1 MTALCIVGSG
11 VAGSLIA
18 HEAARAG
25 KSVVILE
32 TGKRYDPLDAALYER
47 VRLQL
52 YPWQWEDPERDAF
65 LVDPGMNVRLNNGR
79 VKAVGGTTLHW
90 NAYAPRW
97 QPKDFEMKSRHGIA
111 RDWPL
116 SYEDLEPFYVRAER
130 ELGVAGGDAPG
141 MPPRSA
147 GYALPP
153 HPYSYSDQHVFIP
166 AFEKAGLTL
175 GYNPMAVASRPYDGR
190 AQCVGFTT
198 CAPMCGSGA
207 KYTGMVHVRK
217 AEATGKVEVRPE
229 SHVRRIRLGAGR
241 RVSHVEYVDGSGATQ
256 RVEARAFVLAAGGI
270 ENPRLLL
277 LSATTGEFADGLAN
291 ESGLVGR
298 TLMFHTAAGVRARMK
313 ERVGGHRIGF
323 GTSICWDHHQHM
335 SLPGIGN
342 MLLFQADLQG
352 PMPAA
357 IARESG
363 LTGTALKEHVRN
375 EYGHNVKIIAEGEM
389 LPDDANRVSL
399 SSTTKDRYGDPVP
412 RISMRMGDFENRTM
426 QRGLEIGTQIM
437 KLAGATRIWTDMN
450 PLGGHYM
457 GSTCM
462 GSDPRASVCDKYG
475 RCHGL
480 DNLYLA
486 GSSIFATSSASHP
499 TLTIAALALHTAE
512 HLKSSL

>member
-1 MTALCIVGSG
+1 MTDLCIVGSG

-18 HEAARAG
+18 YEAARAG
-25 KSVVILE
+25 KSVIILE
-32 TGKRYDPLDAALYER
+32 TGKRYDPLDPTLYER

-52 YPWQWEDPERDAF
+52 YPWQWEDPDRDAF
-65 LVDPGMNVRLNNGR
+65 VVDPGMNVRLNGGR

-90 NAYAPRW
+90 NAYVPRW
-97 QPKDFEMKSRHGIA
+97 QPQDFEMHMRHGIA

-116 SYEDLEPFYVRAER
+116 TYDELEPFYVRAEH
-130 ELGVAGGDAPG
+130 EMGVSGGDAPG

-153 HPYSYSDQHVFIP
+153 HPYSYSDQNVFFP

-175 GYNPMAVASRPYDGR
+175 GYNPMAVASQPYDGR
-190 AQCVGFTT
+190 SQCVGFTT

-217 AEATGKVEVRPE
+217 AEATGKVEVRPG
-229 SHVRRIRLGAGR
+229 SHVRRIKLGAGR
-241 RVSHVEYVDGSGATQ
+241 RVSHVEYVDGRGATQ
-256 RVEARAFVLAAGGI
+256 QVEARAFVLAAGGI

-277 LSATTGEFADGLAN
+277 LSATTGEHAQGLGN

-298 TLMFHTAAGVRARMK
+298 TLMFHTAAGVRATMK

-323 GTSICWDHHQHM
+323 GTSICWDHHQHRN
-335 SLPGIGN
+335 LPEIGN
-342 MLLFQADLQG
+342 MLLFPADLQG
-352 PMPAA
+352 PMPAT

-363 LTGTALKEHVRN
+363 LTGKALKEHVRN
-375 EYGHNVKIIAEGEM
+375 EYGRNVKIIAEGEM
-389 LPDDANRVSL
+389 MPDMSNMVSL
-399 SSTTKDRYGDPVP
+399 STTAKDRFGDPIP
-412 RISMRMGDFENRTM
+412 RISMKMGDFENRTM
-426 QRGLEIGTQIM
+426 HKGIEIGTRIM
-437 KLAGATRIWTDMN
+437 KLAGATKIWTDMN

-512 HLKSSL
+512 HLKGSL

>member
-1 MTALCIVGSG
+1 LIDLCIVGSG

-18 HEAARAG
+18 YEAARAG
-25 KSVVILE
+25 KSVVMLE
-32 TGKRYDPLDAALYER
+32 TGKRYNPLDPNLYER

-52 YPWQWEDPERDAF
+52 YPWQWEEKDRDAYE
-65 LVDPGMNVRLNNGR
+65 VNPTMRVRLNGGR

-90 NAYAPRW
+90 NAYTPRW
-97 QPKDFEMKSRHGIA
+97 QPPDFEMKRRFGMA

-116 SYEDLEPFYVRAER
+116 SYDELEPYYVRAER
-130 ELGVAGGDAPG
+130 ELGVAGGNAPG

-147 GYALPP
+147 PYALPP
-153 HPYSYSDQHVFIP
+153 HPYSYSDKEIFIP
-166 AFEKAGLTL
+166 AFGKAGLTL
-175 GYNPMAVASRPYDGR
+175 GYNPMAVASQPYDGR
-190 AQCVGFTT
+190 AQCVGYTT

-217 AEATGKVEVRPE
+217 AEATGKAEVR
-229 SHVRRIRLGAGR
+229 SQCHVRRIKLASSRKVG
-241 RVSHVEYVDGSGATQ
+241 HVEYVDSRGATN
-256 RVEARAFVLAAGGI
+256 RIEARAFVIAAGGI

-277 LSATTGEFADGLAN
+277 LSAADGRHAQGLAN

-298 TLMFHTAAGVRARMK
+298 TLMFHTAAGVRATMK
-313 ERVGGHRIGF
+313 QRVGGHRIGF
-323 GTSICWDHHQHM
+323 GTSICWDHHQHKNF
-335 SLPGIGN
+335 PGIGN
-342 MLLFQADLQG
+342 MILFPADLQG

-363 LTGTALKEHVRN
+363 LTGAALRGHVRN
-375 EYGHNVKIIAEGEM
+375 SYGSNVKIIAEGEM
-389 LPDDANRVSL
+389 LPNPDNRIAL
-399 SSTTKDRYGDPVP
+399 SSATKDRFGDPVP
-412 RISMRMGDFENRTM
+412 HIAMKMGDFENRTM
-426 QRGLEIGTQIM
+426 QRGIEIGRRIM
-437 KLAGATRIWTDMN
+437 ELAGATKIWTDTN

-462 GSDPRASVCDKYG
+462 GSDPRQSVCDKYG

-499 TLTIAALALHTAE
+499 TLTIAALALHQAD
-512 HLKSSL
+512 HIAGSV

>member
-1 MTALCIVGSG
+1 MTDLCIVGSG

-18 HEAARAG
+18 YQAAQAG
-25 KSVVILE
+25 KSVVVLE
-32 TGKRYDPLDAALYER
+32 TGKRYDPLDPELYER

-52 YPWQWEDPERDAF
+52 YPWQWETADRDGF
-65 LVDPGMNVRLNNGR
+65 EVGDGMNVRLNNGR

-90 NAYAPRW
+90 NAYTPRW
-97 QPKDFEMKSRHGIA
+97 QPGDFEMKSRHGIA

-116 SYEDLEPFYVRAER
+116 TYDELEPWYVRAER

-147 GYALPP
+147 AYALPP
-153 HPYSYSDQHVFIP
+153 HPYSYSDQHIFFP
-166 AFEKAGLTL
+166 AFGKAGLTL
-175 GYNPMAVASRPYDGR
+175 GYNPMAVASQAYDGR
-190 AQCVGFTT
+190 SQCVGFTT

-207 KYTGMVHVRK
+207 KYTGMIHVRK
-217 AEATGKVEVRPE
+217 AEAIGKVEVRPE
-229 SHVRRIRLGAGR
+229 CHVRRISLGRGR
-241 RVSHVEYVDGSGATQ
+241 RISHVEYVDNRGATHT
-256 RVEARAFVLAAGGI
+256 VEARAFVLAAGGI

-277 LSATTGEFADGLAN
+277 LSAAGGAHAQGLAN

-298 TLMFHTAAGVRARMK
+298 TLMFHTAAGVRATMK

-323 GTSICWDHHQHM
+323 GTAISWDHHQHRN
-335 SLPGIGN
+335 LPEIGN
-342 MLLFQADLQG
+342 MLLFPADLQG

-363 LTGTALKEHVRN
+363 LTGSAMKDHVRG
-375 EYGHNVKIIAEGEM
+375 EYGRNVKIIAEGEM
-389 LPDDANRVSL
+389 LPEPANRISL
-399 SSTTKDRYGDPVP
+399 SGTKRDRFGDPVP
-412 RISMRMGDFENRTM
+412 RISMKMGDFENRTM
-426 QRGLEIGTQIM
+426 QRGLEISRRIM
-437 KLAGATRIWTDMN
+437 ELAGATKIWTDTN
-450 PLGGHYM
+450 ALGGHYM

-462 GSDPRASVCDKYG
+462 GSDPGSSVCDKYG

-499 TLTIAALALHTAE
+499 TLTIAALALHTGD
-512 HLKSSL
+512 HLSRAL

>member
-1 MTALCIVGSG
+1 LIDLCIVGSG

-18 HEAARAG
+18 YEAARAG

-32 TGKRYDPLDAALYER
+32 TGKRYNSLDPELYER

-52 YPWQWEDPERDAF
+52 YPWQWEEEGRDAYE
-65 LVDPGMNVRLNNGR
+65 VDTTMRLRLNGGR

-90 NAYAPRW
+90 NAYTPRW
-97 QPKDFEMKSRHGIA
+97 QPHDFEMKSRYGIA

-116 SYEDLEPFYVRAER
+116 SYDELEPYYVKAER
-130 ELGVAGGDAPG
+130 ELGVAGGNAPG

-147 GYALPP
+147 PYALPP
-153 HPYSYSDQHVFIP
+153 HPYSYSDKEIFFP
-166 AFEKAGLTL
+166 AFAKAGLTL
-175 GYNPMAVASRPYDGR
+175 GHNPMAVASQPYDGR
-190 AQCVGFTT
+190 AQCAGYST

-217 AEATGKVEVRPE
+217 AEATGKAEVR
-229 SHVRRIRLGAGR
+229 SQCHVRRIKLANAR
-241 RVSHVEYVDGSGATQ
+241 RVGYVEYVDREGVGS
-256 RVEARAFVLAAGGI
+256 RVEARAFVIAAGGI

-277 LSATTGEFADGLAN
+277 LSAADGPHSQGLAN

-298 TLMFHTAAGVRARMK
+298 TLMFHTAAGVRATMK

-323 GTSICWDHHQHM
+323 GTAICWDHHQHRN
-335 SLPGIGN
+335 LPEIGN
-342 MLLFQADLQG
+342 MILFPADLQG
-352 PMPAA
+352 PMPSA

-363 LTGTALKEHVRN
+363 LSGKALKEHVRKA
-375 EYGHNVKIIAEGEM
+375 YGSNVKIIAEGEM
-389 LPDDANRVSL
+389 LPNPANGITL
-399 SSTTKDRYGDPVP
+399 SSKIRDRFGDPVP
-412 RISMRMGDFENRTM
+412 RIAMAMGEFENRTM
-426 QRGLEIGTQIM
+426 QRGVEIGRRIM
-437 KLAGATRIWTDMN
+437 EIAGAIRIWTDTN

-462 GSDPRASVCDKYG
+462 GSDHRASVCDKYG

-499 TLTIAALALHTAE
+499 TLTIAALALHQAG
-512 HLKSSL
+512 HIIKAV